1 MQQNGLER
9 RSQMYRVAAFLLLAV
24 VAFSFPAPAA
34 PKPEPIRIVWL
45 FVLNAPNENA
55 KNGVVS
61 WAQAFKNNV
70 SSLLTEASAGLGAKN
85 YIKVS
90 VNREFVDDID
100 RDGLEEKFTKSSS
113 LQSLATVATF
123 DGKSTFV
130 DIDIYVGNL
139 KGKLNEPFLHL
150 SQEVVTGRYQISREA
165 LAVITLYTYAMAIAE
180 ILPPE
185 INRLGVCQVLE
196 RAYQYNRNQL
206 DAIARKDLEPLF
218 TAISSDLAA
227 RACGGKK

>member
-1 MQQNGLER
+1 
-9 RSQMYRVAAFLLLAV
+9 MYRIAVLMLLGI
-24 VAFSFPAPAA
+24 VAFAPPAPAA
-34 PKPEPIRIVWL
+34 SNPTTVRIVWL
-45 FVLNAPNENA
+45 FVLNAPDENA
-55 KNGVVS
+55 KNGVLS

-70 SSLLTEASAGLGAKN
+70 SSLLTESSAGLGTSN

-113 LQSLATVATF
+113 LQSLATVATN

-139 KGKLNEPFLHL
+139 KGKLREPFLHL

-165 LAVITLYTYAMAIAE
+165 LAVVTLYTYAMALAE

-185 INRLGVCQVLE
+185 INRFGVCQVLD
-196 RAYQYNRNQL
+196 RAYQYSRNQI

-218 TAISSDLAA
+218 SAISNDLEA